1 MDVWD
6 LMPDIMKI
14 YALVAFLIYAATIVA
29 GIIVVI
35 AIWRGMK
42 AHEKMADSVARM
54 ADAANRIEEIIR
66 RDGEPRVR

>member
-1 MDVWD
+1 MG
-6 LMPDIMKI
+6 IMEI

-42 AHEKMADSVARM
+42 AHERMADSVARM
-54 ADAANRIEEIIR
+54 ADVTERIEENFR
-66 RDGEPRVR
+66 RNQTV